1 MKQTQ
6 PIRMCVSCRC
16 REAQTRLLRLK
27 LEGKEVVAYQGN
39 GRSFYL
45 CSVCSRNQKKIKGL
59 SKRFGVD
66 EEQFLKLL
74 EELTD
79 NG

>member
-6 PIRMCVSCRC
+6 PIRMCVSCRN
-16 REAQTRLLRLK
+16 RETQQSLIRFK
-27 LEGKEVVAYQGN
+27 LEEKEVIAYNGY

-45 CSVCSRNQKKIKGL
+45 CSVCSKNQKKIKGVA
-59 SKRFGVD
+59 KRFGINT
-66 EEQFLKLL
+66 EQFLKLL
-74 EELTD
+74 QELTD